1 MKPSTNVIR
10 AIPLIAA
17 LSLAACNSET
27 APRGAAAAAD
37 SKTASG
43 SDIPVDACAV
53 LTQQE
58 WEDLLGAAYYGPERQ
73 DLKSRDGDR
82 FTSVCTYNFTT
93 VLLAQPTDIAD
104 TAGLTEYLE
113 QSLSSLADA
122 DAERGMEWSV
132 HVEPVDG
139 LGAPAVV
146 GWVTAAEGTELA
158 GMEVYYLAALRNSG
172 SVDQLLR
179 VESADSADEARTVA
193 ERILNK
199 P

>member
-1 MKPSTNVIR
+1 MNLSTNVIR
-10 AIPLIAA
+10 VIPLVVA
-17 LSLAACNSET
+17 LSVAACDSET
-27 APRGAAAAAD
+27 APPDTADAAE

-43 SDIPVDACAV
+43 GDFPVDACSV

-58 WEDLLGAAYYGPERQ
+58 WEDLLGKAYYGPERE
-73 DLKSRDGDR
+73 DHRSGDGDT
-82 FTSVCTYNFTT
+82 FTSVCTYNFTE
-93 VLLAQPTDIAD
+93 VLLRQPTDIAD
-104 TAGLTEYLE
+104 AAGLADYLE
-113 QSLSSLADA
+113 RSLSSLADA

-139 LGAPAVV
+139 LETPAVV

-158 GMEVYYLAALRNSG
+158 GIEVYYLAALRKSG
-172 SVDQLLR
+172 SDNQLLQ
-179 VESADSADEARTVA
+179 VKSAENTDEARTVA

>member
-1 MKPSTNVIR
+1 MNLSTNVIC
-10 AIPLIAA
+10 AIPMVAA
-17 LSLAACNSET
+17 LSIAACDSGT
-27 APRGAAAAAD
+27 APRGTASAAE

-43 SDIPVDACAV
+43 SDSPVDACSL

-58 WEDLLGAAYYGPERQ
+58 WEDLLGAAYYGPERR
-73 DLKSRDGDR
+73 DGRSRDGGT
-82 FTSVCTYNFTT
+82 FTSVCTYNFTK

-104 TAGLTEYLE
+104 TAGLTDYLE

-132 HVEPVDG
+132 HVEPVEG

-158 GMEVYYLAALRNSG
+158 GIEVYYLAALRKSG
-172 SVDQLLR
+172 SNSQLLR
-179 VESADSADEARTVA
+179 VKSAESTDEARAVA
-193 ERILNK
+193 ERILSK